1 MSQPDFADMPIE
13 ELVPAAC
20 AKIQD
25 FPKEGILFYDVTT
38 LFADPVAFRRCVD
51 ELTDRFAGRFDIV
64 AGVEARGF
72 LMAAAMAYKAG
83 TGVMT
88 VRKAGKLP
96 RDTFTKEYQLEYGS
110 AAIEIHKEDIPAGT
124 RVLIVDD
131 LLATG
136 GTLAAAV
143 HLMHQAKLE
152 VAGVGVFLEL
162 EGLGGREA
170 IGSGLRVESLA
181 VASE

>member
-1 MSQPDFADMPIE
+1 MNTQNPA
-13 ELVPAAC
+13 ELPVEQMVPAAC
-20 AKIQD
+20 AQIHN
-25 FPKEGILFYDVTT
+25 FPKPGILFYDVTT
-38 LFADPVAFRRCVD
+38 LFANPQVFRRCID
-51 ELTDRFAGRFDIV
+51 ELADRFAGEFDIV

-72 LMAAAMAYKAG
+72 LIASAIAYKAG

-96 RDTFTKEYQLEYGS
+96 RDTYTKDYELEYGS
-110 AAIEIHKEDIPAGT
+110 AAIEIHRDDIPAGT

-143 HLMHQAKLE
+143 NLMGQASLT
-152 VAGVGVFLEL
+152 VAGVGVLLEID
-162 EGLGGREA
+162 GLGGREA
-170 IGSGLRVESLA
+170 LA
-181 VASE
+181 GQRIETLSTVSE

>member
-1 MSQPDFADMPIE
+1 MISSDLQNLSIRDA
-13 ELVPAAC
+13 VPAAC
-20 AKIQD
+20 AQIQD
-25 FPKEGILFYDVTT
+25 FPKPGILFYDVTT
-38 LFADPVAFRRCVD
+38 LFANPQVFRRCID
-51 ELTDRFAGRFDIV
+51 ELTEHFAGTFDIV

-72 LMAAAMAYKAG
+72 LLASAIAYSAG

-96 RDTFTKEYQLEYGS
+96 RDTYTKEYELEYGS
-110 AAIEIHKEDIPAGT
+110 AAIEIHRDDIPAGT

-143 HLMHQAKLE
+143 NLMDQAQLK
-152 VAGVGVFLEL
+152 VAGVGVLLEL

-170 IGSGLRVESLA
+170 IGPHLVESLSI
-181 VASE
+181 VSE

>member
-1 MSQPDFADMPIE
+1 MIKPVDSNLPIE
-13 ELVPAAC
+13 KMVPAAC
-20 AKIQD
+20 AQIQD
-25 FPKEGILFYDVTT
+25 FPKPGILFYDVTT
-38 LFADPVAFRRCVD
+38 LFANPEVFKRCID
-51 ELTDRFAGRFDIV
+51 ELDDRFEGQFDIV

-72 LMAAAMAYKAG
+72 LIAAAIAYKAG

-96 RDTFTKEYQLEYGS
+96 RDTYTKEYELEYGS

-143 HLMHQAKLE
+143 NLMEQASLE

-162 EGLGGREA
+162 DGLGGREA
-170 IGSGLRVESLA
+170 IGPHRTETLSV
-181 VASE
+181 VSE